1 MWKQCNI
8 IVFYG
13 VFESSFWFFFA
24 LFSLI
29 IKIDLVKL
37 SMQFVIH
44 LKLNNWN
51 ITNQNVLLY
60 VSWHFLSGEVQ
71 NIRASKVSYFTFLFS
86 RRSVGSCLSS
96 SSIVVFV
103 FALFLYFGG
112 WGLDLCTLSRQRYSK
127 WSRWHSYHVSLPA
140 GRPFGI
146 KFAKSSDTMSEVFA
160 AFFSSRLSAFCCS

>member
-8 IVFYG
+8 IVFYR

-37 SMQFVIH
+37 SMQFLIH

-51 ITNQNVLLY
+51 ITKQNVLLY

-86 RRSVGSCLSS
+86 RWSVGSCLSS

-103 FALFLYFGG
+103 FWGMGGVGGGGGAGSLYVVSS
-112 WGLDLCTLSRQRYSK
+112 L
-127 WSRWHSYHVSLPA
+127 WHSYHVSLPA
-140 GRPFGI
+140 GRPLHGI

-160 AFFSSRLSAFCCS
+160 AFFSSRLSAFCCR